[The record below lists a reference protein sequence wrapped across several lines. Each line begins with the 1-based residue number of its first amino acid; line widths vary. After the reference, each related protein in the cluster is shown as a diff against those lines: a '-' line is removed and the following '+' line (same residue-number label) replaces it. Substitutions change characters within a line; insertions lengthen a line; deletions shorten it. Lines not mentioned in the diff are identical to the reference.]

1 MLTPK
6 IQTQELPSPQLLQEQ
21 PLLQLERQQVLL
33 QQLQDL
39 QVDRCRRLQQ
49 LLGLLVLLQLGQ
61 QLDRRLPLRLQVPL
75 LLVSSFLRQELLLLL
90 ALQELLQVL
99 QLKLVRVLDV

>member
-6 IQTQELPSPQLLQEQ
+6 IQTQELPSLQLLQEQ
-21 PLLQLERQQVLL
+21 PLLQLEQQQVLL

-39 QVDRCRRLQQ
+39 QVDRCKRLQQ
-49 LLGLLVLLQLGQ
+49 PLDLQVLQLGQ
-61 QLDRRLPLRLQVPL
+61 PLDRPLPLRLQVPL

>member
-6 IQTQELPSPQLLQEQ
+6 IQTQELPSLQLLQEQ
-21 PLLQLERQQVLL
+21 PLLQLEQQQVLL

-39 QVDRCRRLQQ
+39 QVDRCRRQQQ
-49 LLGLLVLLQLGQ
+49 LLDLQVLLQLGQ
-61 QLDRRLPLRLQVPL
+61 QLDRQLPLRLQVPL